1 MRDEVNKIL
10 SDYLVPITC
19 LVMIMGVVVGLI
31 KNWDAINDA
40 NSSGR
45 RKEGLFNVG
54 HIVMYAFIGIAIIGL
69 IMTALTKLTMK
80 I

>member
-1 MRDEVNKIL
+1 MKEAVNQIL
-10 SDYLVPITC
+10 SNYLVPITC
-19 LVMIMGVVVGLI
+19 LVMIMGVIVGLI

-54 HIVMYAFIGIAIIGL
+54 HVVMYAFISIAVIGL
-69 IMTALTKLTMK
+69 IVTALSKLTMK